1 MAESLDRCIDDINRA
16 VDSVSTLYFKP
27 PGIFH
32 NAILQGTSDKASLR
46 KDITRLI
53 KDCNHDEAYLLFKVN
68 PDKQSVSRR
77 DGKQGVFDYVNKRD
91 TNMKRNRRLGKPGEK
106 PIIHVPK
113 EVYLNK
119 DRLDLNN
126 KRRKTGATGGVGLN
140 NFMFDTDLIGSS
152 LISNSS
158 SGTFKALSAVFKDD
172 SQIQRLLYALEN
184 GSVLMEEE
192 SNNQR
197 RKTIFVEDFPTDL
210 ILKVMAEVTDLW
222 PLTEFKQEYD
232 QLSHNYEQLSSKL
245 GFIKKEVLLQDDR
258 LRTMSQYHP
267 SSSHDVARI
276 IRKEKD
282 EIRRLEM
289 EIADLQEQE
298 TAPMQE

>member
-1 MAESLDRCIDDINRA
+1 MAESLDGCIDDINRA
-16 VDSVSTLYFKP
+16 VDSMSTLYFKP

-32 NAILQGTSDKASLR
+32 NAILQGASNKANIR

-68 PDKQSVSRR
+68 PEKQSVSRR
-77 DGKQGVFDYVNKRD
+77 DGKEGVFDYVNKRD
-91 TNMKRNRRLGKPGEK
+91 TDMKRNRRLGKPGEK

-126 KRRKTGATGGVGLN
+126 KRRRTATTSGGGLN
-140 NFMFDTDLIGSS
+140 SFIFDTDLIGSS
-152 LISNSS
+152 VISNSS

-172 SQIQRLLYALEN
+172 PQIQRLLYALEN

-222 PLTEFKQEYD
+222 PLTEFKQDYD
-232 QLSHNYEQLSSKL
+232 QLYHNYEQLSSKL
-245 GFIKKEVLLQDDR
+245 RFIKKEVLLQDDR
-258 LRTMSQYHP
+258 LKTMSQYHP
-267 SSSHDVARI
+267 SSSHDVAKI

-289 EIADLQEQE
+289 ELTNLQKQE
-298 TAPMQE
+298 TTSARE

>member
-126 KRRKTGATGGVGLN
+126 QEKEDYRNGRCRLEQLHVRHR
-140 NFMFDTDLIGSS
+140 SY
-152 LISNSS
+152 
-158 SGTFKALSAVFKDD
+158 
-172 SQIQRLLYALEN
+172 RLLAH
-184 GSVLMEEE
+184 
-192 SNNQR
+192 
-197 RKTIFVEDFPTDL
+197 F
-210 ILKVMAEVTDLW
+210 
-222 PLTEFKQEYD
+222 
-232 QLSHNYEQLSSKL
+232 
-245 GFIKKEVLLQDDR
+245 
-258 LRTMSQYHP
+258 
-267 SSSHDVARI
+267 
-276 IRKEKD
+276 
-282 EIRRLEM
+282 
-289 EIADLQEQE
+289 
-298 TAPMQE
+298 

>member
-1 MAESLDRCIDDINRA
+1 MGESLDRCIDDINRA
-16 VDSVSTLYFKP
+16 VDSMSTLYFKP

-32 NAILQGTSDKASLR
+32 NAILQGASNKASIR

-68 PDKQSVSRR
+68 PEKQSVSRR
-77 DGKQGVFDYVNKRD
+77 DGKEGVFDYVIKRD
-91 TNMKRNRRLGKPGEK
+91 TDMKRNRRLGRPGEK

-119 DRLDLNN
+119 DR
-126 KRRKTGATGGVGLN
+126 
-140 NFMFDTDLIGSS
+140 SS
-152 LISNSS
+152 VISNSS

-172 SQIQRLLYALEN
+172 PQIQRLLYALEN

-222 PLTEFKQEYD
+222 PLTEFKQDYD
-232 QLSHNYEQLSSKL
+232 QLYHNYEQLSSKL
-245 GFIKKEVLLQDDR
+245 RFIKKEVLLQDDR
-258 LRTMSQYHP
+258 LKTMSQYHP
-267 SSSHDVARI
+267 SSSHDVAKI

-289 EIADLQEQE
+289 EIANLQE
-298 TAPMQE
+298 